1 MWVRVP
7 RFQNIKYNQYAF
19 LINHINIILSKK
31 KKSISLKY
39 SKKVLRLS
47 KLLSEL
53 GFIKFYIYKSGF
65 NKLLKLT
72 VFLYKSST
80 FFNVFRQVTT
90 PSKKFT
96 IGIKSLLILTQSIG
110 NSVIII
116 ESAHGLITHKKAIQL
131 GVGGAI
137 LCILS

>member
-7 RFQNIKYNQYAF
+7 RFQNIKYNHYAF

-31 KKSISLKY
+31 KKSISLQY
-39 SKKVLRLS
+39 NKKILHLS
-47 KLLSEL
+47 KLLREL

-65 NKLLKLT
+65 SKLLKLT

-80 FFNVFRQVTT
+80 FFSLFRQVTT

-96 IGIKSLLILTQSIG
+96 IGIKSLLVLTQSIG

-116 ESAHGLITHKKAIQL
+116 ESTYGLITHRKAIQL
-131 GVGGAI
+131 GIGGII
-137 LCILS
+137 LCVLS